1 MNRITVST
9 KRFIRRHRKG
19 IVMGGVAVAIIAMQS
34 NQLKSQVAFMDEK
47 GVLDEYIK
55 TVINS

>member
-9 KRFIRRHRKG
+9 KRFIRRHQKG

-55 TVINS
+55 TVINR

>member
-19 IVMGGVAVAIIAMQS
+19 IVMGGVAVAIITMQS
-34 NQLKSQVAFMDEK
+34 NQLKSQVAFMDEM

>member
-55 TVINS
+55 TVITS

>member
-19 IVMGGVAVAIIAMQS
+19 VVMGGVAVAIIAMQS